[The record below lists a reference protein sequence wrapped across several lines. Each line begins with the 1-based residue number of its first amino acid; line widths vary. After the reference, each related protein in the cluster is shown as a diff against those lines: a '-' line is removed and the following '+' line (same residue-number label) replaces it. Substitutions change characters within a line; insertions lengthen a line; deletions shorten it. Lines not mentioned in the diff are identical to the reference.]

1 MCKIISLIF
10 VLIVGCTPAQ
20 HVVMRDTKIQ
30 EAKVV
35 ALDAPREPYT
45 LEIEKRLKEAGFKVL
60 RLPSRKVVKEQTS
73 ETRTEIYKE
82 AEARYVVYLEAD
94 VRERCFAGGY
104 NFANFTAELVD
115 VKTNETVI
123 SYSDNG
129 YSENC
134 PPLSGE
140 IYQETIKAIESA
152 WSR

>member
-1 MCKIISLIF
+1 MYKIISLLA
-10 VLIVGCTPAQ
+10 VLMVGCTPAQ
-20 HVVMRDTKIQ
+20 HIVMRDTKIQ

-60 RLPSRKVVKEQTS
+60 RVPTRATVKDQTS
-73 ETRTEIYKE
+73 ETRTEIYRE
-82 AEARYVVYLEAD
+82 AEARYVVSLIAD
-94 VRERCFAGGY
+94 IRDRCFAGGY

-115 VKTNETVI
+115 VKTNETVV

-134 PPLSGE
+134 TPLSGG
-140 IYQETIKAIESA
+140 IYQEATNAIAGA
-152 WSR
+152 WAK